1 MEAIVEIHIYDA
13 RLKAAA
19 IALMHRDSD
28 GGGVVG
34 TGLNKTL
41 APVHETLLKPRHV
54 ATLALI
60 R

>member
-1 MEAIVEIHIYDA
+1 MKKSAKGKDG
-13 RLKAAA
+13 RN
-19 IALMHRDSD
+19 

-41 APVHETLLKPRHV
+41 APVHEALLKPRHV